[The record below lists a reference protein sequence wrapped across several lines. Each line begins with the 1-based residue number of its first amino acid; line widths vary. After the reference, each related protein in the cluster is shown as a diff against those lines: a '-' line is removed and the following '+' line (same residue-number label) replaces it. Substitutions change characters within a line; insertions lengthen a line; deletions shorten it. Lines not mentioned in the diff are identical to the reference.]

1 MARNSVTE
9 WPRILAPVLLA
20 IVTLTVWETAV
31 RTGAVSE
38 VFLPAPSDLFVRFGL
53 ELTEGPLLEH
63 TRETLLAAL
72 MGTVIATLVAVP
84 LGYLIARIAWVDM
97 AVTPYVT
104 ASQAIP
110 AVAVAPL
117 LALWIGYGLTPIAIL
132 CAVVA
137 FFPML
142 ITTVI
147 GVRALP
153 QEVLEA
159 AKLDGANAW
168 QSLAWVEA
176 PLAMPSVLA
185 GIRAGVALSVTGAVV
200 GEFTMGGQGLGML
213 LTLYRDA
220 NDTEGMFATLFM
232 LAFLAVGMFTVL
244 RVLQSLANRR
254 QRRTSTDIR
263 QNPGEAVP
271 STQAITVPSAATAG
285 STQE

>member
-1 MARNSVTE
+1 MARNSAID
-9 WPRILAPVLLA
+9 WSRILAPVLLA
-20 IVTLTVWETAV
+20 AATIAVWETAV

-38 VFLPAPSDLFVRFGL
+38 MFLPAPSDLAGRLML
-53 ELTEGPLLEH
+53 ELAQGPMWEH
-63 TRETLLAAL
+63 TGQTLIAAL

-84 LGYLIARIAWVDM
+84 LGYLIARIVWVDL

-153 QEVLEA
+153 QDVLEA
-159 AKLDGANAW
+159 AKLDGASVW
-168 QSLAWVEA
+168 QSLLWVEA

-200 GEFTMGGQGLGML
+200 GEFTMGGKGLGML

-232 LAFLAVGMFTVL
+232 LAFLAVGMFSVL
-244 RVLQSLANRR
+244 RILEALANRR
-254 QRRTSTDIR
+254 QRRVSRDLR
-263 QNPGEAVP
+263 Q
-271 STQAITVPSAATAG
+271 ATEDEVEPVTG
-285 STQE
+285 PIPTLVQ

>member
-1 MARNSVTE
+1 MARNSVTAI
-9 WPRILAPVLLA
+9 PRILAPVLLA
-20 IVTLTVWETAV
+20 IAAVTVWETAV
-31 RTGAVSE
+31 RSGAVSE
-38 VFLPAPSDLFVRFGL
+38 AFLPAPSDLIVRFWL
-53 ELTEGPLLEH
+53 ELTRGPLFEY
-63 TRETLLAAL
+63 TGQTLVAAL
-72 MGTVIATLVAVP
+72 LGTVIATLVAVP

-117 LALWIGYGLTPIAIL
+117 LALWIGYGLAPIAIL

-159 AKLDGANAW
+159 AKLDGATTW
-168 QSLAWVEA
+168 QSLLWVEA

-232 LAFLAVGMFTVL
+232 LAFLAVGMFTAL
-244 RVLQSLANRR
+244 RILEAVANRR
-254 QRRTSTDIR
+254 QRRSSADVR
-263 QNPGEAVP
+263 QDPEDAP
-271 STQAITVPSAATAG
+271 PTTEAITLTTVH
-285 STQE
+285 

>member
-1 MARNSVTE
+1 MARNSPRQRSPQASLR
-9 WPRILAPVLLA
+9 WPRIVAPVALAAVVLVVWELA
-20 IVTLTVWETAV
+20 I

-38 VFLPAPSDLFVRFGL
+38 AFLPAPSDLFARFWL
-53 ELTEGPLLEH
+53 ELTQGPLLTH
-63 TRETLLAAL
+63 TEETLIAAL
-72 MGTVIATLVAVP
+72 MGTVLATLVAVP
-84 LGYLIARIAWVDM
+84 LGYFIAKVSWVDL
-97 AVTPYVT
+97 AFTPYVT

-153 QEVLEA
+153 QDVLEA

-176 PLAMPSVLA
+176 PLAMPSILA

-232 LAFLAVGMFTVL
+232 LAFLAVGMFTIL
-244 RVLQSLANRR
+244 QVLQSLANKR
-254 QRRTSTDIR
+254 QRRTSSDLRR
-263 QNPGEAVP
+263 QANGA
-271 STQAITVPSAATAG
+271 STTQAIVVTTAN
-285 STQE
+285 

>member
-1 MARNSVTE
+1 MARNSRTD
-9 WPRILAPVLLA
+9 WSRILAPVLLA
-20 IVTLTVWETAV
+20 IIVVAVWETAV
-31 RTGAVSE
+31 RSGAVSAM
-38 VFLPAPSDLFVRFGL
+38 FLPAPSDLIARFWL
-53 ELTEGPLLEH
+53 ELTQGPLLDH
-63 TRETLLAAL
+63 TWQTLIAAL
-72 MGTVIATLVAVP
+72 MGTVLATLVAVP
-84 LGYLIARIAWVDM
+84 LGYLIARIDWVDM

-142 ITTVI
+142 ITTTI

-153 QEVLEA
+153 QDVLEA
-159 AKLDGANAW
+159 ARLDGANTW

-200 GEFTMGGQGLGML
+200 GEFTMGGKGLGML
-213 LTLYRDA
+213 LTLFRDA
-220 NDTEGMFATLFM
+220 NDTEGMFATLLM
-232 LAFLAVGMFTVL
+232 LVILAVGMFTVL
-244 RVLQSLANRR
+244 RVLESLANRR
-254 QRRTSTDIR
+254 QRRTSSDMR
-263 QNPGEAVP
+263 QQLDAASENDQVM
-271 STQAITVPSAATAG
+271 TVPLVDAAPLDR
-285 STQE
+285 

>member
-1 MARNSVTE
+1 MARHLATG

-20 IVTLTVWETAV
+20 VATVTVWETAV
-31 RTGAVSE
+31 RAGAVSE
-38 VFLPAPSDLFVRFGL
+38 VFLPAPSDLAARFWL

-63 TRETLLAAL
+63 TGETLAAAL
-72 MGTVIATLVAVP
+72 LGTVIATVVAVP
-84 LGYLIARIAWVDM
+84 LGYLIARVAWVDM

-110 AVAVAPL
+110 AVAIAPL

-147 GVRALP
+147 GVRSLP

-159 AKLDGANAW
+159 AKLDGANVW
-168 QSLAWVEA
+168 QSLFWVEA

-185 GIRAGVALSVTGAVV
+185 GIRGGVALSVTGAVV

-232 LAFLAVGMFTVL
+232 LAFLAVGMFTIL
-244 RVLQSLANRR
+244 RVLQWLAGRR
-254 QRRTSTDIR
+254 QRR
-263 QNPGEAVP
+263 PGAFLRRPMDDSPPPDPIIE
-271 STQAITVPSAATAG
+271 
-285 STQE
+285 